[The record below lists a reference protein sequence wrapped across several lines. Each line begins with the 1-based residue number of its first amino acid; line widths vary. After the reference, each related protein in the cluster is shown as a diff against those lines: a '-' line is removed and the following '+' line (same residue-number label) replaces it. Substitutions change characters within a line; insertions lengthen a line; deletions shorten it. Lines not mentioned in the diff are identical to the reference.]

1 MLIPGRGRA
10 SLDLRIKAVIL
21 WRRGCELPGFS
32 QGFRRPIR
40 ASYAILFRQGGLV
53 LGARLFAASRRR
65 VLCSCVVGSM
75 ASGSDAP
82 KQYGITKPL
91 SLLGPVEAD
100 LQRTEELEKVC
111 N

>member
-1 MLIPGRGRA
+1 M
-10 SLDLRIKAVIL
+10 
-21 WRRGCELPGFS
+21 
-32 QGFRRPIR
+32 
-40 ASYAILFRQGGLV
+40 

-65 VLCSCVVGSM
+65 VLCSSVVGSM